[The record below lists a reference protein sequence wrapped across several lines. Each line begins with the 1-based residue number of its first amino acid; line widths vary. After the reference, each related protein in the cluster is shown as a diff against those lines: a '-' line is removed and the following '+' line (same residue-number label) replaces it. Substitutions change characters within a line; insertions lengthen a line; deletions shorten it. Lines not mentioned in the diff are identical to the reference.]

1 MLGNMLKFI
10 PQYQH
15 SNTGFVNSILMLSLT
30 YLKKKK
36 LPVMDLTIQIKRL
49 ILELQLVGKNI
60 FWKFKLLC
68 IIYCQREI
76 S

>member
-36 LPVMDLTIQIKRL
+36 ITCHGFDHPDKTTDPGIAT
-49 ILELQLVGKNI
+49 G
-60 FWKFKLLC
+60 W
-68 IIYCQREI
+68 
-76 S
+76 